1 MGDELKKYV
10 DKDRASF
17 DVYDEDLSGLWGQ
30 IEQRLESH
38 TTSDDKVVKKKTT
51 LGYLLRVAAML
62 ILVSAVGMTIWL
74 QSTNSRSDNILYR
87 ISPELAEAEAFYNDL
102 IAEKLTIIQASLPD
116 SDFYQADFNMLN
128 EAYDDLKKD
137 LKDNAD
143 NEEVVQA
150 MITNYKIRLS
160 MLERILEELD
170 KDKDEEADQHIN
182 L

>member
-17 DVYDEDLSGLWGQ
+17 DVYEDDLTGLWDQIEDRLDGQ
-30 IEQRLESH
+30 IPAVRKNNGLR
-38 TTSDDKVVKKKTT
+38 
-51 LGYLLRVAAML
+51 YLWRIAAML
-62 ILVSAVGMTIWL
+62 LLVSALGMLVWV
-74 QSTNSRSDNILYR
+74 QSSSNRSDNLLYD

-102 IAEKLTIIQASLPD
+102 IAEKLTIIQTSLPD
-116 SDFYQADFNMLN
+116 NDFYQADFDMLN

-137 LKDNAD
+137 LRDNAD

-170 KDKDEEADQHIN
+170 KDKDEEADQHIS

>member
-1 MGDELKKYV
+1 MGDGLKKYV

-30 IEQRLESH
+30 IEQRLDSH
-38 TTSDDKVVKKKTT
+38 TTSDDKVVEKKTT
-51 LGYLLRVAAML
+51 LRYLWRVAAMFV
-62 ILVSAVGMTIWL
+62 LVSAVGMTVWL
-74 QSTNSRSDNILYR
+74 QSANSRSDDILYR

-102 IAEKLTIIQASLPD
+102 IAEKLTIIRASLPD

-160 MLERILEELD
+160 MLERILEALD
-170 KDKDEEADQHIN
+170 KDKDEEADQHIS